1 MQEILDRLPALMPDL
16 SPHMGRVARC
26 VLDNPSEV
34 AVSSMRAL
42 ASKARVTPPT
52 MVRFARHLGFRS
64 YESFRAVFQESITGG
79 RFRQKATSLQELSK
93 RSGMAGVVKRMVE
106 TTNDNINRS
115 FGAIDLDQLNRAA
128 DLLARAPACYVMG
141 VGALHWM
148 SAYLQYLGRAVIPS
162 MRVPRANG
170 NSLIEGIVAAGTG
183 DVVLIM
189 SVSPYAKQTV
199 GAARF
204 ARTRGAKIIAIT
216 DSHGSP
222 LALVAD
228 IVFVVGA
235 ETPQF
240 YPSMVGV
247 AALIEMIIAL
257 IVSKDNSKTLQRIA
271 MIDKLRRKENA
282 YFDLK

>member
-1 MQEILDRLPALMPDL
+1 
-16 SPHMGRVARC
+16 
-26 VLDNPSEV
+26 
-34 AVSSMRAL
+34 
-42 ASKARVTPPT
+42 
-52 MVRFARHLGFRS
+52 
-64 YESFRAVFQESITGG
+64 
-79 RFRQKATSLQELSK
+79 
-93 RSGMAGVVKRMVE
+93 
-106 TTNDNINRS
+106 
-115 FGAIDLDQLNRAA
+115 
-128 DLLARAPACYVMG
+128 
-141 VGALHWM
+141 
-148 SAYLQYLGRAVIPS
+148 
-162 MRVPRANG
+162 
-170 NSLIEGIVAAGTG
+170 
-183 DVVLIM
+183 M

-247 AALIEMIIAL
+247 AALIELIIAL